1 MPSEDVKQAA
11 GPVAV
16 GVAGQDGQAGRAGL
30 TGRVALVTGASRGI
44 GRAVALAL
52 AAAGAEVAVNYRS
65 GKEQAEASVVAITEA
80 GGKAYALQADVA
92 FEEQATALINEVVA
106 RSGRLDVLVNNA
118 GITRDS
124 LLLRAKTEDWNAVL
138 TTNLT
143 GAFFCTRAAA
153 RVMMKQ
159 RWGRIINLS
168 SIVGLTGNAG
178 QASYAASKAGLIGLT
193 RSLAKELASRQI
205 TVNAVAPG
213 FIETDMT
220 AVLPET
226 ARTNLS
232 QAIPLGRT
240 GSPEEVAAAV
250 AFLACPAAAYVT
262 GQVLVVDGGLSIG
275 GGF

>member
-1 MPSEDVKQAA
+1 MPSEDVKE
-11 GPVAV
+11 
-16 GVAGQDGQAGRAGL
+16 L
-30 TGRVALVTGASRGI
+30 NGRVALVTGASRGI
-44 GRAVALAL
+44 GRAIAIAL

-65 GKEQAEASVVAITEA
+65 GMEQAEAVVAAITTA
-80 GGKAYALQADVA
+80 GGRAYALQADVA
-92 FEEQATALINEVVA
+92 VEGQATALVSEVVA
-106 RSGRLDVLVNNA
+106 RSGRLDILVNNA
-118 GITRDS
+118 GITRDG
-124 LLLRAKTEDWNAVL
+124 LLLRAKTDDWNAVL
-138 TTNLT
+138 ATNLT
-143 GAFFCTRAAA
+143 GAFLCARSAAK
-153 RVMMKQ
+153 VMMKQ

-178 QASYAASKAGLIGLT
+178 QATYSASKAGLIGLT

-220 AVLPET
+220 AVLPEA
-226 ARTNLS
+226 ARANLA

-240 GSPEEVAAAV
+240 GAPEEVAGAV
-250 AFLACPAAAYVT
+250 AFLASPTAAYIT